1 MIRVSVLVSVMF
13 EETMLLCRAD
23 EANSI
28 DLGAILGA
36 KIRIKNRDSEFKFLG
51 FLRFFSEL
59 LVFRYQSCHPIC
71 PQSVQLGFVVVE
83 E

>member
-13 EETMLLCRAD
+13 EETMLLCRTGEAD
-23 EANSI
+23 SFH
-28 DLGAILGA
+28 LGA
-36 KIRIKNRDSEFKFLG
+36 KMRLENRDSEWTFLG
-51 FLRFFSEL
+51 FLGFFSEL
-59 LVFRYQSCHPIC
+59 LGFRYQSCHPIC